1 MFAAIF
7 RFAFGSKAVAG
18 GAAGIAIQ
26 QAITQGCKRGV
37 FSNEAGLGSSVMV
50 HSSSN
55 VKEPVTQ
62 GMWGIF
68 EVFAD
73 TMVVCTLTAL
83 VVLTSGFV
91 DLDTGRIAAG
101 AAGSAL
107 VGQAFDAVFGA
118 LGSKLIAV
126 CILLFAYST
135 TLGWSCYGCKAVEYL
150 FGAGAGAFYRV
161 LFVALMPLGA
171 VMRLDL
177 AWTLSDTFNGLMML
191 PNLIGVIALSGTVV
205 KITQNYLAR
214 KLHGSAAPPLLSA
227 GETI

>member
-1 MFAAIF
+1 
-7 RFAFGSKAVAG
+7 
-18 GAAGIAIQ
+18 
-26 QAITQGCKRGV
+26 
-37 FSNEAGLGSSVMV
+37 
-50 HSSSN
+50 
-55 VKEPVTQ
+55 
-62 GMWGIF
+62 MWGIF

-107 VGQAFDAVFGA
+107 VGHAFDAVFGA

-135 TLGWSCYGCKAVEYL
+135 ALGWSCYGCKAVEYL
-150 FGAGAGAFYRV
+150 FGTAGSRIYKVVFVCMTVVGAT
-161 LFVALMPLGA
+161 MKLG
-171 VMRLDL
+171 L
-177 AWTLSDTFNGLMML
+177 AWDLSDTFNGLMML
-191 PNLIGVIALSGTVV
+191 PNLIGVVALSGTVV